1 MGPSKIIVLLY
12 IIIFLDVWER
22 DPLGWQRRCIVTNC
36 DVSITGNRSMG
47 RNLVRVMPVA
57 PRYVVALIN
66 VNIESSISYFAIGN

>member
-1 MGPSKIIVLLY
+1 
-12 IIIFLDVWER
+12 
-22 DPLGWQRRCIVTNC
+22 
-36 DVSITGNRSMG
+36 MG